1 MIGRALREEA
11 VNIVADYNTVS
22 YAARQPIVRG
32 NLKVLSNKAV
42 LEYERAR
49 SAALWKAA
57 SAYSRASMQFRVRYT
72 KLANEHVQKFSDAY
86 SKELSGAYA
95 RTSDIRSVVSGVLQT
110 LEGELRD

>member
-57 SAYSRASMQFRVRYT
+57 SAYSRASMQFRVR
-72 KLANEHVQKFSDAY
+72 
-86 SKELSGAYA
+86 
-95 RTSDIRSVVSGVLQT
+95 
-110 LEGELRD
+110 